1 MNDPGIQAEFRN
13 PLGLCERHACLMLD
27 PDDGI
32 ATAILYGAATLKL
45 LELLS
50 EVPHSPRPQA
60 SWRVLLGP
68 PLKADPAIP
77 EPGTSCL
84 VCRTEEKAEERYL
97 QVLLDGAEDGSL
109 DGLLNGQS
117 DVRVRHVVRTARPA
131 SLLARAPMAETWLN
145 WLAASSRTH
154 PIC

>member
-1 MNDPGIQAEFRN
+1 VNDPGIQAEFTN

-50 EVPHSPRPQA
+50 EVPDSPRPQA
-60 SWRVLLGP
+60 SWRVLLGR

-97 QVLLDGAEDGSL
+97 QALLDGAEDGSL
-109 DGLLNGQS
+109 DGLLNG
-117 DVRVRHVVRTARPA
+117 
-131 SLLARAPMAETWLN
+131 
-145 WLAASSRTH
+145 
-154 PIC
+154 